1 MSDNRVENALEI
13 PSLVHR
19 LCSKLLPCNSDKVST
34 IYSTTMSLIYN
45 ENQNMNLDDIEEL
58 YFIMRIKRLLV
69 RNNKESDA
77 LRFEEL
83 YYKLKRVGTCRNPIA
98 MVVFLYEM
106 STLNKNKDE
115 KLDLHGQDIASMS
128 NRFGGT
134 SNMAFNNIPGM
145 MLNGMNGDN
154 HRQHSPIVPMAPDIM
169 PIMDGGNNLPG
180 HHNQASGGGYLRNR
194 TNNVKAQ
201 RPFSLQID
209 DKDTGKIYSE
219 IDLFR
224 EILFAFQGL
233 NGRILVQ
240 DPANDGRYKINPQYN
255 IGICERQMV
264 HRLTNIGWLFN
275 KVNKYCEH
283 TIKNETLG
291 YVCQSFAS
299 ALHEEVLK
307 FYRLVTII
315 EQELHFSAMDPDS
328 AAGLTLLGL
337 HARTYPTACLLKVL
351 TNLIE
356 NCRNKRGG
364 ALIKEVHKYNQHGD
378 QTVRSCMTQIL
389 RQVVLPIRQMLSQW
403 IFHGEIDDPYKEF
416 FIIASRPTSESQDPM
431 WHEKYQLNRSMFP
444 GFIDL
449 EQGKKILATGKAVN
463 LLKQVFE
470 DTSCVPGY
478 DILRRTFESTE
489 VGLLFNDNRRNGQE
503 GEFQKLLTRAYHE
516 TSKRALELLFD
527 SYHFMDHLKGLRKFM
542 LLGQGDFIRHL
553 MDLSVKKLEEPAQNL
568 KPLELKSLLNTAIR
582 ATNAQFLDEDVTE
595 RVDVR
600 FSDSL
605 QETGWDIFMLDY
617 RTSGPIKII
626 LNSQIMQNY
635 RSLFK
640 YLWRSKRMEYVL
652 VSLWKQQ
659 IIHARS
665 AKIIPKLR
673 PVFHISQILHAEMMH
688 FIQQMQYYI
697 EFEVMECSWDELIR
711 KMEKASDIDQLIEA
725 QEKFLSTVISRS
737 MLDAE
742 SQSLSEQLR
751 AIYDMIIQFQGVE
764 ENLFK
769 AIDNEISERSHFEK
783 QRRLTQENLEL
794 TIRKD
799 SERRKTFEYHKI
811 PDFKLKIQLLG
822 KTYESMVQKFLLLLA
837 VHQDADLRFLSFR
850 LDFNEHYAR
859 RNPHLETSF
868 TYSKHRSSLDS
879 SIIQLRSV

>member
-1 MSDNRVENALEI
+1 MTLLSNDN
-13 PSLVHR
+13 
-19 LCSKLLPCNSDKVST
+19 
-34 IYSTTMSLIYN
+34 
-45 ENQNMNLDDIEEL
+45 QQMNLDDSDEFYVIEK
-58 YFIMRIKRLLV
+58 IKKLLV
-69 RNNKESDA
+69 RNMKESDA

-83 YYKLKRVGTCRNPIA
+83 YYKLKRVGTCKNPIA
-98 MVVFLYEM
+98 MAVFLYEM
-106 STLNKNKDE
+106 STLNKNKDD
-115 KLDLHGQDIASMS
+115 KLNLLCQDIP
-128 NRFGGT
+128 NI
-134 SNMAFNNIPGM
+134 FNHGNNCNGNGFYNTIPGM
-145 MLNGMNGDN
+145 PMDCVNGN
-154 HRQHSPIVPMAPDIM
+154 HSRKHSPVAPIPPDLITAF
-169 PIMDGGNNLPG
+169 DDTNHLPG
-180 HHNQASGGGYLRNR
+180 HNQISGRGWLRTKGNTTR
-194 TNNVKAQ
+194 AQ

-209 DKDTGKIYSE
+209 DRENKRAYSE
-219 IDLFR
+219 IELLR

-240 DPANDGRYKINPQYN
+240 DPANDGRYKINSQYN
-255 IGICERQMV
+255 IGVCERQMIL
-264 HRLTNIGWLFN
+264 RLTNIGWLFN

-283 TIKNETLG
+283 TIKNDTLG

-299 ALHEEVLK
+299 ALQEEVQRY
-307 FYRLVTII
+307 YRLITVI
-315 EQELHFSAMDPDS
+315 EQELHSYAMDLN
-328 AAGLTLLGL
+328 AKCGLTLLRL
-337 HARTYPTACLLKVL
+337 QVYIYDSFYLLKIL

-378 QTVRSCMTQIL
+378 PNVRSCMTRIL

-416 FIIASRPTSESQDPM
+416 FIISSRPASECQDPM

-444 GFIDL
+444 GFIDF

-470 DTSCVPGY
+470 DTSCVAGY
-478 DILRRTFESTE
+478 DILRKTFESTE
-489 VGLLFNDNRRNGQE
+489 VELLFNDNRRNGQE
-503 GEFQKLLTRAYHE
+503 GEFQKLLTSAYHN
-516 TSKRALELLFD
+516 TSEKALKLLFD

-553 MDLSVKKLEEPAQNL
+553 MDLLVNELEKPAQNL
-568 KPLELKSLLNTAIR
+568 KLLNLKSLLNSAIR

-605 QETGWDIFMLDY
+605 QETGWDIFTLDY
-617 RTSGPIKII
+617 QTSGPIKTI
-626 LNSQIMQNY
+626 LNAQIMKNY
-635 RSLFK
+635 GSLFK

-652 VSLWKQQ
+652 VSIWKRQ
-659 IIHARS
+659 IIHARDT
-665 AKIIPKLR
+665 KIMPKLV
-673 PVFHISQILHAEMMH
+673 PVFYISHILQAEMMH

-711 KMEKASDIDQLIEA
+711 KMENASDIDQLIEA
-725 QEKFLSTVISRS
+725 QEHFLSTVISRS

-751 AIYDMIIQFQGVE
+751 AIYDMIIQFQSVQD
-764 ENLFK
+764 NLFK
-769 AIDNEISERSHFEK
+769 AIDNEMDERKKFDAQK
-783 QRRLTQENLEL
+783 RLTQENLEL
-794 TIRKD
+794 MTRKEM
-799 SERRKTFEYHKI
+799 ERRKNFDSHII
-811 PDFKLKIQLLG
+811 PDFKLKVQLLG
-822 KTYESMVQKFLLLLA
+822 KTYENMVQKFLLLLA

-850 LDFNEHYAR
+850 LDFNEHYAK
-859 RNPHLETSF
+859 RNPRLETSF

-879 SIIQLRSV
+879 SIIHIRSV